1 MLMDIKRPKRFL
13 YVQVIHVRMY
23 ICMERVSELEMS
35 TLDKM
40 ESMILLLMCSSQV
53 QIKPE

>member
-1 MLMDIKRPKRFL
+1 MLMDIKRPTRFL

-23 ICMERVSELEMS
+23 IYVCNVLEMN
-35 TLDKM
+35 TTDKM
-40 ESMILLLMCSSQV
+40 ESMTLLFMCSSQV